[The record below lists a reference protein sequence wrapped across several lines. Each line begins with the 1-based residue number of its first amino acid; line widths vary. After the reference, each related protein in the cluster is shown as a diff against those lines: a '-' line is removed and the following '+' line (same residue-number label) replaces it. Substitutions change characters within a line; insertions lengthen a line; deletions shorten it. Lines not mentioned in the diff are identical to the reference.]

1 MNPKTA
7 KRLHAH
13 DLNKNYGKRHILRG
27 VSLHVQRG
35 EVVGLL
41 GPNGA
46 GKTTTFH
53 MVTGL
58 LKNPSRSVFLD
69 YQDISSASLLERSK
83 KGIVYLPQEPS
94 VFPNLTV
101 FENLLAV
108 LEFQP
113 LNRQERFSRA
123 EHSLDEL
130 QIGRLS
136 GQKAYSLSGGE
147 RRRLEIAR
155 ALCIEPLFLLMDE
168 PFTGIDPITIQDL
181 QGIIRRLKAKD
192 IGILITDH
200 NVRETLAICDRA
212 YILYDGKILEEGT
225 DKQILASEQA
235 RRLYLGEDFAL

>member
-1 MNPKTA
+1 MSKNA
-7 KRLHAH
+7 SKRLHAH
-13 DLNKNYGKRHILRG
+13 DLNKHFGGRHILKG
-27 VSLHVQRG
+27 VSLHVLRG

-58 LKNPSRSVFLD
+58 FKNPPRSVFLD
-69 YQDISSASLLERSK
+69 DQDISSASLLERSK
-83 KGIVYLPQEPS
+83 NGIVYLPQEPS
-94 VFPNLTV
+94 VFTNLTV

-113 LNRQERFSRA
+113 LNRKERLQKA

-181 QGIIRRLKAKD
+181 QGIIRQLKAKG

-200 NVRETLAICDRA
+200 NVRDTLAICDRA
-212 YILYDGKILEEGT
+212 YILYDGLILEEGT
-225 DKQILASEQA
+225 DKEILASEQA
-235 RRLYLGEDFAL
+235 RRLYLGENFAL

>member
-1 MNPKTA
+1 
-7 KRLHAH
+7 
-13 DLNKNYGKRHILRG
+13 
-27 VSLHVQRG
+27 
-35 EVVGLL
+35 
-41 GPNGA
+41 
-46 GKTTTFH
+46 
-53 MVTGL
+53 
-58 LKNPSRSVFLD
+58 VFT
-69 YQDISSASLLERSK
+69 
-83 KGIVYLPQEPS
+83 
-94 VFPNLTV
+94 NLTV